1 VGALI
6 NATGGGGAVVFRR
19 SVAGRGAQQIGP
31 QQIADLRL
39 AAAQMSGAKRRAFQ
53 AEMAEQYCA
62 GNPRQAERMFGWSRE
77 TVEVGLAERRTGVT
91 CLGGQAAFSGRKRWE
106 DQHPQAARALCTL
119 AEAQAQQDP
128 TFRTPLAY
136 TRLTAKAA
144 VAALRAQ
151 GFAKKDIPAPSTMA
165 SILNRLGFR
174 LRKVLKAKPQK
185 KIAQTDT
192 IFENLKKRHASDRRR
207 DRQTLEHGL

>member
-1 VGALI
+1 M
-6 NATGGGGAVVFRR
+6 VVLRQ
-19 SVAGRGAQQIGP
+19 SVSGRGVPQISS

-53 AEMAEQYCA
+53 AEMVEKYCA
-62 GNPRQAERMFGWSRE
+62 GNARQAERMFGWKRE
-77 TVEVGLAERRTGVT
+77 TVEVGLAERRTGIL

-106 DQHPQAARALCTL
+106 DQQPQAAAALRAL

-128 TFRTPLAY
+128 TFRTSVAY
-136 TRLTAKAA
+136 TRLTAQAA
-144 VAALRAQ
+144 IAALHAQ
-151 GFAKKDIPAPSTMA
+151 GFAKKDLPTPSTMA

-185 KIAQTDT
+185 KIAQTDA
-192 IFENLKKRHASDRRR
+192 IFENLKKRHAGAR
-207 DRQTLEHGL
+207 

>member
-1 VGALI
+1 MEFKENFSGQGSQKISA
-6 NATGGGGAVVFRR
+6 
-19 SVAGRGAQQIGP
+19 

-39 AAAQMSGAKRRAFQ
+39 AAAQMSGAQRRAFQ

-62 GNPRQAERMFGWSRE
+62 GNPRQAERVFGWSRE
-77 TVEVGLAERRTGVT
+77 TVEVGVAERRTGVT

-106 DQHPQAARALCTL
+106 EQHPQAAEALRAL

-128 TFRTPLAY
+128 TFRTSLAY

-144 VAALRAQ
+144 IAALHAQ
-151 GFAKKDIPAPSTMA
+151 GCGKKDLPAPSTMA

-185 KIAQTDT
+185 KIVQTDA
-192 IFENLKKRHASDRRR
+192 IFENLKKRHLRARHRER
-207 DRQTLEHGL
+207 

>member
-1 VGALI
+1 VE
-6 NATGGGGAVVFRR
+6 FRQ
-19 SVAGRGAQQIGP
+19 SVSGRVSQPISP

-39 AAAQMSGAKRRAFQ
+39 AATQMSGAKRRVFQ
-53 AEMAEQYCA
+53 AEMAEQYCG

-91 CLGGQAAFSGRKRWE
+91 CLGGQAAFSGRRRWE
-106 DQHPQAARALCTL
+106 DQHPQAAAVLRAL

-144 VAALRAQ
+144 VAALCAQ
-151 GFAKKDIPAPSTMA
+151 GFSKKQVPAPSTMA

-185 KIAQTDT
+185 KIAQTDA
-192 IFENLKKRHASDRRR
+192 IFENLKKRRARDRRR
-207 DRQTLEHGL
+207 ERQTLEHRL

>member
-1 VGALI
+1 M
-6 NATGGGGAVVFRR
+6 FRKDF
-19 SVAGRGAQQIGP
+19 SKQVAQQISA

-39 AAAQMSGAKRRAFQ
+39 AAAQMNGAKRRAFQ

-62 GNPRQAERMFGWSRE
+62 GNPRQAERLFGWSRA

-106 DQHPQAARALCTL
+106 DRHPQAAAALRAL

-144 VAALRAQ
+144 IAALRAQ
-151 GFAKKDIPAPSTMA
+151 GFSKRELPAPSTMA
-165 SILNRLGFR
+165 GILNRLGFR

-185 KIAQTDT
+185 KIAQTDA
-192 IFENLKKRHASDRRR
+192 IFENLKKRHASERRR
-207 DRQTLEHGL
+207 DRQALEYGL

>member
-1 VGALI
+1 
-6 NATGGGGAVVFRR
+6 VVFKKNFFGQV
-19 SVAGRGAQQIGP
+19 SQQIRA

-39 AAAQMSGAKRRAFQ
+39 AAAQMNGAKRRAFQ
-53 AEMAEQYCA
+53 AAMAEQYCA
-62 GNPRQAERMFGWSRE
+62 GNPRQAERLFGWRRE

-106 DQHPQAARALCTL
+106 EQHPQAAVALRAL

-128 TFRTPLAY
+128 TFRTSLAY

-144 VAALRAQ
+144 LAALRAQ
-151 GFAKKDIPAPSTMA
+151 GFAKKNLPAPSTMA

-185 KIAQTDT
+185 KIAQTDA
-192 IFENLKKRHASDRRR
+192 IFANLKKRRASNDRRI
-207 DRQTLEHGL
+207 RQTLEHGL

>member
-1 VGALI
+1 M
-6 NATGGGGAVVFRR
+6 VFTQ
-19 SVAGRGAQQIGP
+19 SSAGRESQP
-31 QQIADLRL
+31 VRSQQIADLRL
-39 AAAQMSGAKRRAFQ
+39 AAAQMSGAKRRIFQ
-53 AEMAEQYCA
+53 AEMTEQYCA

-91 CLGGQAAFSGRKRWE
+91 CLGAQSAFSGRKRWE
-106 DQHPQAARALCTL
+106 DQHPQAAAVLRAL

-144 VAALRAQ
+144 VAELRAQ
-151 GFAKKDIPAPSTMA
+151 GFPQQQVPAPSTLA
-165 SILNRLGFR
+165 TILNRLGFR

-185 KIAQTDT
+185 KIAQTDA
-192 IFENLKKRHASDRRR
+192 IFENLKKRRSSG
-207 DRQTLEHGL
+207 RQR

>member
-1 VGALI
+1 
-6 NATGGGGAVVFRR
+6 VVFRQ
-19 SVAGRGAQQIGP
+19 SGAGQIAQQISP

-39 AAAQMSGAKRRAFQ
+39 AATQMSGAKRRAFQ
-53 AEMAEQYCA
+53 AEMVEQYCA
-62 GNPRQAERMFGWSRE
+62 GNPRQAERIFGWSRE
-77 TVEVGLAERRTGVT
+77 TVEVGVAERRTGVT
-91 CLGGQAAFSGRKRWE
+91 CIGGQAAFSGRKRWE
-106 DQHPQAARALCTL
+106 DQHPQAAAALRAL

-151 GFAKKDIPAPSTMA
+151 GFSRKEIPAPSTMA
-165 SILNRLGFR
+165 TILNRLGFR

-185 KIAQTDT
+185 KIAQTDA
-192 IFENLKKRHASDRRR
+192 IFENLKKRRASNRRR
-207 DRQTLEHGL
+207 KHQALERGL

>member
-1 VGALI
+1 
-6 NATGGGGAVVFRR
+6 VVFKQ
-19 SVAGRGAQQIGP
+19 SAFGRVEQQISP
-31 QQIADLRL
+31 QQVADLRL
-39 AAAQMSGAKRRAFQ
+39 AAAQMSGVKRRAFQ

-62 GNPRQAERMFGWSRE
+62 GNPRQAERVFGWSRE

-91 CLGGQAAFSGRKRWE
+91 CLGAQSAFSGRKRWE
-106 DQHPQAARALCTL
+106 DQHPQAAAALRSL

-128 TFRTPLAY
+128 TFRTSWAY

-144 VAALRAQ
+144 IVALRAQ
-151 GFAKKDIPAPSTMA
+151 GFSRKDVPAPSTMA

-185 KIAQTDT
+185 KIAQTDA
-192 IFENLKKRHASDRRR
+192 IFENLKKRRASGRRR
-207 DRQTLEHGL
+207 ERQTLEH

>member
-1 VGALI
+1 
-6 NATGGGGAVVFRR
+6 VVVRQEG
-19 SVAGRGAQQIGP
+19 AGRGLQQITS

-53 AEMAEQYCA
+53 AEMVEKYCG
-62 GNPRQAERMFGWSRE
+62 GNARQAERMFGWKRA
-77 TVEVGLAERRTGVT
+77 TVEVGLAERRTGIL

-106 DQHPQAARALCTL
+106 DQQPQAAAALRAL

-128 TFRTPLAY
+128 TFRTSLAY
-136 TRLTAKAA
+136 TRLTAQAA
-144 VAALRAQ
+144 IAALRAQ
-151 GFAKKDIPAPSTMA
+151 GFAKKDLPAPSTMS

-185 KIAQTDT
+185 KIAQTDA
-192 IFENLKKRHASDRRR
+192 IFENLKKRHASDRRW
-207 DRQTLEHGL
+207 QQQALERGL